1 MPGAFCGRAS
11 PPFWPKRLASP
22 CAPASRANG
31 RVNTASPWPNLADIT
46 GGGLTAFGVII
57 ILSSLVADK
66 IGCGALLW
74 SAFALHVLSAAV
86 TLAAGA
92 AFASGGKPAALLCL
106 SAGMFLFVMG
116 NGLCEAAVNP
126 LVASLFPNDKS
137 HCLNLLHAGWPGGM
151 ILGALAVYFMS
162 GAPASTPVA
171 WQIQTSLLLLPV
183 ALYGFLL
190 FGRPFPKSAPAE
202 HSVKY
207 TDRLRPLGLFGAL
220 LVCFLIALWLHDIFP
235 AHGLPAAFAWGVAAL
250 PLLACAALTKF
261 SPCGWLMLL
270 LLVLIA
276 MQGFVELG
284 ANSCVNHIT
293 TALLPVRNAGLLLLL
308 STSGLI
314 FALRFCAGPIVRK
327 ISPLGLLFL
336 SALLASVGLMLLGR
350 AQSAL
355 LCLLAAALYALG
367 TTFAWPTLLAVASGR
382 FPNGGA
388 ITLGAMGGVGM
399 LCAGLL
405 GAPGIAFNQDTH
417 ATRKLMAEHPD
428 VIKRYQGDAPNT
440 FLNSRTTGLDAAKL
454 RVLADNGADLAQR
467 RPARPAHPQ
476 PHRLVGRR
484 KNRRRRRPS
493 DPHRRHVAWRSSGH
507 AGHGDNPGSA
517 GPPPPLPPA
526 PFPFVRRQPA
536 PPQKGERLARPSHF
550 WLTFSFS

>member
-1 MPGAFCGRAS
+1 MWAGFTAILAEAVGFAVRAGIAGQWARQYGFS
-11 PPFWPKRLASP
+11 LAD
-22 CAPASRANG
+22 
-31 RVNTASPWPNLADIT
+31 LADIT

-350 AQSAL
+350 AHSAL

-454 RVLADNGADLAQR
+454 RVLADNGADLARADQQDPR
-467 RPARPAHPQ
+467 ILNLTAWWAGAKTAAAADRPILTDAMLHGGQVAMRVTAIIPAAQALLLLCLLLHF
-476 PHRLVGRR
+476 
-484 KNRRRRRPS
+484 
-493 DPHRRHVAWRSSGH
+493 RSCG
-507 AGHGDNPGSA
+507 GNQ
-517 GPPPPLPPA
+517 PLPK
-526 PFPFVRRQPA
+526 
-536 PPQKGERLARPSHF
+536 KGSD
-550 WLTFSFS
+550 